1 MSVSIPTPIDNP
13 ISEIRLRDIP
23 ANAKKANVNIIAT
36 GRAAETKNVALIFFK
51 NTSNTIVANTSPC
64 TALLETL
71 EIDCSI
77 SSDVSSSVLYSVPG
91 GITDFKLSRAFIA
104 ALFNSIVLPSADFS
118 TATTI
123 DSFPDK
129 NPLSVKSSVVKT
141 ISATSF
147 NFNVLP
153 LL

>member
-1 MSVSIPTPIDNP
+1 MLKN
-13 ISEIRLRDIP
+13 LL
-23 ANAKKANVNIIAT
+23 ANIGINVKETSKAATFENIIEYDRSLNISLAIP
-36 GRAAETKNVALIFFK
+36 GINSIGI
-51 NTSNTIVANTSPC
+51 NTTIVVNADAITESVTSVAHHP
-64 TALLETL
+64 TKR
-71 EIDCSI
+71 
-77 SSDVSSSVLYSVPG
+77 P
-91 GITDFKLSRAFIA
+91 IA
-104 ALFNSIVLPSADFS
+104 ALLSSIVLPSADFS

-147 NFNVLP
+147 NFSVLP